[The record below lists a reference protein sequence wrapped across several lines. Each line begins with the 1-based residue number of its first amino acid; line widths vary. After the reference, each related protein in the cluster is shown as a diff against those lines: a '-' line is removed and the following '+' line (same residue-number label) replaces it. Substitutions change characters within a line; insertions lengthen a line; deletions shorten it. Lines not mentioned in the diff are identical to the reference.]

1 MDNRKTVRGIYDD
14 GEIRFAEPVDM
25 DGCWNLEI
33 TFVEEVDEQG
43 IPLEANPH
51 RPEMI
56 YQRLDQVHQQID
68 SARGDI
74 VLTCG
79 KAHEGSMCY
88 GKEGQAK
95 RPAFLL
101 LPFSLL

>member
-14 GEIRFAEPVDM
+14 GELRFAEPVDI

-51 RPEMI
+51 RPEML
-56 YQRLDQVHQQID
+56 YERLDQVHQQID

-74 VLTCG
+74 RLV
-79 KAHEGSMCY
+79 
-88 GKEGQAK
+88 
-95 RPAFLL
+95 
-101 LPFSLL
+101 